1 MHVVNTKYKNQ
12 FQDNLFPALGL
23 PQQCT
28 GERLGYIGYIE
39 LHRDTDM
46 TLFMDAKFGPDHCR
60 PISKIAISDDRTVFE
75 IIKIRCI

>member
-1 MHVVNTKYKNQ
+1 MNL

-46 TLFMDAKFGPDHCR
+46 TLFMDAKFGPNHYR
-60 PISKIAISDDRTVFE
+60 PISKIAISDDRIVFE